1 MTSKILKMEDHLKN
15 FENGRRPK
23 KFWKW
28 ETTSKDLKMEDDLI
42 FMEKEDDLKNKWT
55 IKNQK

>member
-1 MTSKILKMEDHLKN
+1 MEDHLKK
-15 FENGRRPK
+15 FENGRRPQ

-28 ETTSKDLKMEDDLI
+28 ETTSKDLKVEDDLI
-42 FMEKEDDLKNKWT
+42 FMEKEDNLKNKES

>member
-1 MTSKILKMEDHLKN
+1 MVLTIFKMEDHLKK
-15 FENGRRPK
+15 FENGRRPQ

-28 ETTSKDLKMEDDLI
+28 ETTSKDLKVEDDLI
-42 FMEKEDDLKNKWT
+42 FMEKEDNLKNKES